1 MKQQSY
7 LLPSLAGRD
16 WRRGF
21 FFLLLMFCLSVLWS
35 CSSDEEAPADYSLE
49 TVAGKPS
56 WRVNLVGND
65 AAPAW
70 MAPDPSNYESSMFIM
85 VKLQE
90 ELIPYS
96 SDDDRMTV
104 FIGDE
109 CRALPSMRNADDDGH
124 AFFVLKIRGN
134 STDRNVIFR
143 LSYYC
148 AQLHQ
153 VFTLQGKESFA
164 AEITYG
170 YDEDFVPDLLSGS
183 SKYPVQGQ
191 LTVGLPESTPF
202 VPESS
207 DLVAVFAGDECR
219 GAGSVGK
226 PFTVF
231 RTTAGEVLQLRY
243 YSTQQSCIYSM
254 KQPVGE
260 ETSMLLKF

>member
-1 MKQQSY
+1 MKQQSS
-7 LLPSLAGRD
+7 LLPSLT
-16 WRRGF
+16 RRGWGRV
-21 FFLLLMFCLSVLWS
+21 FFLLLCLLPLWS
-35 CSSDEEAPADYSLE
+35 CSSDDDTSANFTLE
-49 TVAGKPS
+49 SVVGKPS
-56 WRVNLVGND
+56 WHVNHVGSD
-65 AAPAW
+65 AAPTW
-70 MAPDPSNYESSMFIM
+70 MAPDPSKYESSMFIM

-90 ELIPYS
+90 ELMLYS

-134 STDRNVIFR
+134 STDRDVIFR

-191 LTVGLPESTPF
+191 LTVSLPESVPF
-202 VPESS
+202 VPDSS
-207 DLVAVFAGDECR
+207 DLVAVFSGEECR
-219 GAGSVGK
+219 GVGYVDK

-231 RTTAGEVLQLRY
+231 RTIPGEPMQLRY
-243 YSTQQSCIYSM
+243 YSMQKNAVYTLQQII
-254 KQPVGE
+254 GE
-260 ETSMLLKF
+260 EQSVTFQF